1 MDDFMQIAIEEAKKG
16 LEEGGIPIGAVLTKD
31 NRLLSK
37 GHNMRVQEKNPI
49 MHAEM
54 TCIRNA
60 GLIKNYAG
68 AILYSTLM
76 PCFMCAGAIVE
87 FKIPTVI
94 TGESKTYKGAKK
106 FLQRNEVKVIDL
118 NLHECRQLMESF
130 IEKNS
135 LLWKEDIGEL

>member
-1 MDDFMQIAIEEAKKG
+1 MQIAIEEAKKG

-60 GLIKNYAG
+60 GLIKNYNG
-68 AILYSTLM
+68 TILYSTLM

-94 TGESKTYKGAKK
+94 AGESKTYKGAKK
-106 FLQRNEVKVIDL
+106 FLQRNKVKVIDL

-130 IEKNS
+130 IKKNP
-135 LLWKEDIGEL
+135 LLWKEDIGEF

>member
-1 MDDFMQIAIEEAKKG
+1 MQVAIEEAKKG
-16 LEEGGIPIGAVLTKD
+16 LEEGGIPIGSVLTKD

-49 MHAEM
+49 MHAEI

-60 GLIKNYAG
+60 GIIKNYDDT
-68 AILYSTLM
+68 ILYSTLM

-94 TGESKTYKGAKK
+94 AGESKNYNGAKK
-106 FLQRNEVKVIDL
+106 FLQRNGVKVIDL
-118 NLHECRQLMESF
+118 NLSECRQMMESF
-130 IEKNS
+130 IEKNP
-135 LLWKEDIGEL
+135 LIWKGDIGEL

>member
-1 MDDFMQIAIEEAKKG
+1 MQIAIEEAKKG

-37 GHNMRVQEKNPI
+37 GHNMRVQENDPL
-49 MHAEM
+49 MHAEIE
-54 TCIRNA
+54 CIRNA
-60 GLIKNYAG
+60 GRIKNYDNT
-68 AILYSTLM
+68 ILYTTLM
-76 PCFMCAGAIVE
+76 PCFMCAGAVIE

-94 TGESKTYKGAKK
+94 AGESKTYKGAKK
-106 FLQRNEVKVIDL
+106 FLQRNGVKVIDL

-130 IEKNS
+130 IEKNP